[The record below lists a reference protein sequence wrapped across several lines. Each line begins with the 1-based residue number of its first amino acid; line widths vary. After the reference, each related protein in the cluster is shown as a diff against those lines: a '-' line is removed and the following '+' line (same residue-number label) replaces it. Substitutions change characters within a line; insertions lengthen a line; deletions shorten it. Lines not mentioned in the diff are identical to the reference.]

1 MEKQKK
7 LKELLR
13 AAKFTIISVSAGLID
28 AGSFAIM
35 SLVGVPIVI
44 AQPISLILSVIWNF
58 TINRK
63 VTFKSAGNI
72 KIAMLQ
78 VAGFYLVFTPL
89 TTWFSSWA
97 AAEGVDEFI
106 IKAIT
111 MVLNLVLE
119 YIFCRY
125 VVFRNSVDTAEK
137 KDAATEDTNTTD
149 GKNDREKTNEES
161 K

>member
-1 MEKQKK
+1 MQNKEKF
-7 LKELLR
+7 KEAIR
-13 AAKFTIISVSAGLID
+13 AVKFAVISVSAGLID
-28 AGSFAIM
+28 AGSFAVM
-35 SLVGVPIVI
+35 SLLGVPIVI

-72 KIAMLQ
+72 RLAMLQ

-89 TTWFSSWA
+89 TTWFSGWA
-97 AAEGVDEFI
+97 LSAGLDELI

-111 MVLNLVLE
+111 MLLNLVLE

-137 KDAATEDTNTTD
+137 PADEASALEQKDS
-149 GKNDREKTNEES
+149 EE
-161 K
+161 